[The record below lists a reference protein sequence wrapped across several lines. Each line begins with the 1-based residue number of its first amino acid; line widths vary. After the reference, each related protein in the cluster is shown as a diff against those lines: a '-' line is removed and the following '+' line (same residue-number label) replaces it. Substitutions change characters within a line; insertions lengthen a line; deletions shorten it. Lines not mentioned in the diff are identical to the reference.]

1 MDVYWWGWRW
11 GGVSRDNRLFYLEL
25 SLQPEKLT
33 TDNDELYISRTY
45 EAVAFEMKYLM
56 NELYSENS
64 QYIEDC

>member
-1 MDVYWWGWRW
+1 MFIGGDGGGWGFPRQQI
-11 GGVSRDNRLFYLEL
+11 VLFRIILAAREA
-25 SLQPEKLT
+25 
-33 TDNDELYISRTY
+33 DNDELYISRTY